1 MSVWVATAGSHQ
13 VIASENGED
22 ITFQY
27 DTGPTCRRLREDISD
42 NIPRIIIKISYS
54 SPADNPL

>member
-1 MSVWVATAGSHQ
+1 MAVWVATAGSHQ

-27 DTGPTCRRLREDISD
+27 DTGPTCRRLREDIYQTIAAESL
-42 NIPRIIIKISYS
+42 S
-54 SPADNPL
+54 